1 MGSRWRPAPG
11 QLGQVLIGLWIF
23 GVGEALLVASELG
36 NSPWTVLAEGVSK
49 HTPLSIG
56 GATLAIGAAVLLC
69 WIPLRERPGLGT
81 VLNSIVIGI
90 SIDVTLELLPHLD
103 SPAVR
108 WLALLGGIAVV
119 GLGSGLYLTAA
130 LGPGPRDGLM
140 TGLHALYG
148 WPLAGVRTAIELMAV
163 TIGWLLG
170 GTVGVGSLLFAVLIG
185 HAVSFAVRRIG
196 PHAAAGRAVTQEVL
210 AAAEEGF

>member
-1 MGSRWRPAPG
+1 MGSRWRPTPG
-11 QLGQVLIGLWIF
+11 QLVQVIVGLWIF
-23 GVGEALLVASELG
+23 GIGEALLVASELG

-90 SIDVTLELLPHLD
+90 SIDVTLSLLPALHPLG
-103 SPAVR
+103 VR
-108 WLALLGGIAVV
+108 WAAMLCGIAVV

-140 TGLHALYG
+140 TGLHARNG
-148 WPLAGVRTAIELMAV
+148 WPLAGVRTGIELTAV
-163 TIGWLLG
+163 TIGFLLG
-170 GTVGVGSLLFAVLIG
+170 GTVGIGSLLFALLIG
-185 HAVSFAVRRIG
+185 HAVSLGVRRLE
-196 PHAAAGRAVTQEVL
+196 PHAAAGRAP
-210 AAAEEGF
+210 A

>member
-1 MGSRWRPAPG
+1 MGSRWRPTPG
-11 QLGQVLIGLWIF
+11 QLIQVLAGLWIF
-23 GVGEALLVASELG
+23 GIGEALLVASELG

-69 WIPLRERPGLGT
+69 WIPIRERPGLGT

-90 SIDVTLELLPHLD
+90 SIDVTLSLLPPIDALG
-103 SPAVR
+103 AR
-108 WLALLGGIAVV
+108 WAAMLCGIAVV

-140 TGLHALYG
+140 TGLHARNG
-148 WPLAGVRTAIELMAV
+148 WPLAGVRTGIELTAV
-163 TIGWLLG
+163 TIGFLLG
-170 GTVGVGSLLFAVLIG
+170 GTVGIGSLLFALLIG
-185 HAVSFAVRRIG
+185 HAVSFGVRRIQ
-196 PHAAAGRAVTQEVL
+196 PHAAAGRAP
-210 AAAEEGF
+210 A

>member
-1 MGSRWRPAPG
+1 MASRWRPTPR
-11 QLGQVLIGLWIF
+11 QLAQVLVGLWIF
-23 GVGEALLVASELG
+23 GIGEALLVASELG

-69 WIPLRERPGLGT
+69 WIPLSERPGLGT

-90 SIDVTLELLPHLD
+90 SIDVTLEILPSLHGI
-103 SPAVR
+103 ATR
-108 WLALLGGIAVV
+108 WVSMLAGIAVV

-140 TGLHALYG
+140 TGLHARNG
-148 WPLAGVRTAIELMAV
+148 WPLAAVRTGIELTAV
-163 TIGWLLG
+163 TAGFLLG
-170 GTVGVGSLLFAVLIG
+170 GTVGVGSLLFALLIG
-185 HAVSFAVRRIG
+185 HAVSFGVRRIE
-196 PHAAAGRAVTQEVL
+196 PYAAAPRA
-210 AAAEEGF
+210 AS

>member
-1 MGSRWRPAPG
+1 MASRWRPTPR
-11 QLGQVLIGLWIF
+11 QLVQVVVGLWIF

-69 WIPLRERPGLGT
+69 WIPLSEKPGLGT

-90 SIDVTLELLPHLD
+90 SIDVTLELLPKLD
-103 SPAVR
+103 ALGTR
-108 WLALLGGIAVV
+108 WVSLFAGIAVV

-140 TGLHALYG
+140 TGLHARNG
-148 WPLAGVRTAIELMAV
+148 WPLAAVRTGIELGAV
-163 TIGWLLG
+163 TAGYLLG
-170 GTVGVGSLLFAVLIG
+170 GTVGVGSLLFALLIG
-185 HAVSFAVRRIG
+185 HAVSFGVRRIE
-196 PHAAAGRAVTQEVL
+196 PYAAAGRA
-210 AAAEEGF
+210 